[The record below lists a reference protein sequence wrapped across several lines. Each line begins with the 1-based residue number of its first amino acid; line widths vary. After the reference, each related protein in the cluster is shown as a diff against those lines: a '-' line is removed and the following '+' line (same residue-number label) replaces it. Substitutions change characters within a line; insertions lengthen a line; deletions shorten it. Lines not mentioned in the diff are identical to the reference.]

1 MKIEKDSILNHK
13 NIEVHVLE
21 DGFTGFAGTG
31 PTHAVIYRIN
41 EKEFE
46 TITFINSFKGLS
58 KEDEEV
64 IKKFLEEKES
74 SSN

>member
-13 NIEVHVLE
+13 NIEVHVL
-21 DGFTGFAGTG
+21 DGFSSFTGIR
-31 PTHAVIYRIN
+31 PTHAVIYKESEN
-41 EKEFE
+41 EFE
-46 TITFINSFKGLS
+46 TITFINLIQGLS

>member
-13 NIEVHVLE
+13 NIKVQVLG
-21 DGFTGFAGTG
+21 GFSGFAGAG
-31 PTHAVIYRIN
+31 PTHAVIYKN
-41 EKEFE
+41 EEKENEFE

-64 IKKFLEEKES
+64 IKKFLEKKE
-74 SSN
+74 NE